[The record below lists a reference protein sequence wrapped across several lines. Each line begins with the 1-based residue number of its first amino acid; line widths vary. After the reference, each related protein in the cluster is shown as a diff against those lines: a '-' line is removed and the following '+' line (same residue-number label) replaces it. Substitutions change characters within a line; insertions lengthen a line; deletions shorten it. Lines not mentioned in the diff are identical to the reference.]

1 VITPDEINIGIMP
14 GYIHRKGR
22 IGVVS
27 RSGTLTYEA
36 VAQITELGLGQSSA
50 IGIGGDPVNGL
61 KHLDV
66 LRLFNDDPDTEAV
79 IMIGEIGGTDEEAA
93 AQWVKENMKKPVVG
107 FIAGSPRRK
116 ANDGARRGDRRR
128 RQGDRP
134 GKTRGDGSVRHQVT
148 ATLPRWANRWSA
160 FCRLDKKEEKNMAE
174 LLTPQ
179 FLLSVLEIILINILL
194 SGDNAV
200 VIALA
205 CRNLPD
211 KLRRRGIL
219 WGVLGAIVLRIIL
232 TYFAMSLLNYP
243 WLKLIGAVLLIWIG
257 IKLIVGD
264 ENVEH
269 EVKASDR
276 LISAIWTI
284 LIADLV
290 MSLDKIMAVTAAAKG
305 DLPLI
310 IFGLVISIPLVIF
323 GSQIIMRLIERLP
336 LLVPAGG
343 GLLGYIAGDL
353 ATDDPVVA
361 PWIELQAPI
370 VDLLAPFVGIA
381 VVIPGLR
388 AGARRRPAA

>member
-1 VITPDEINIGIMP
+1 
-14 GYIHRKGR
+14 
-22 IGVVS
+22 
-27 RSGTLTYEA
+27 
-36 VAQITELGLGQSSA
+36 
-50 IGIGGDPVNGL
+50 
-61 KHLDV
+61 
-66 LRLFNDDPDTEAV
+66 
-79 IMIGEIGGTDEEAA
+79 
-93 AQWVKENMKKPVVG
+93 
-107 FIAGSPRRK
+107 
-116 ANDGARRGDRRR
+116 
-128 RQGDRP
+128 
-134 GKTRGDGSVRHQVT
+134 
-148 ATLPRWANRWSA
+148 
-160 FCRLDKKEEKNMAE
+160 MAE

-232 TYFAMSLLNYP
+232 TYFAMNLLSYP

-264 ENVEH
+264 EHADH

-290 MSLDKIMAVTAAAKG
+290 MSLDNVMAVTAAAKG

-361 PWIELQAPI
+361 PWIELYVPI
-370 VDLLAPFVGIA
+370 VDWLAPILGIA
-381 VVIPGLR
+381 VVVIPGLWL
-388 AGARRRPAA
+388 ARGRRPAA